1 MNILNIKDE
10 LEKSN
15 QIIKLKFIKRKI
27 VKKKVAD
34 EEENKKRL
42 K

>member
-1 MNILNIKDE
+1 MNWK
-10 LEKSN
+10 N
-15 QIIKLKFIKRKI
+15 QIIKLKFIKRKF